1 MNTKLVAACSA
12 GPLLVFGASM
22 LFAPQWTIDAAG
34 AGFNAA
40 GSFAGLPWQVW
51 MVVQF
56 IIGVGLAVSPFGKLQ
71 LGGQASPD
79 RSFGAWIALLLCT
92 LLAGGGVFWSA
103 AEPLY
108 HFQTLPPVFDDVVAK
123 TAAAVGPALAQCHL
137 HWGTLAWCSVAL
149 LGAIVLMVGE
159 ELHGLPL
166 RPRSLIWP
174 LLGGEPPQWLG
185 VIIDAISIIA
195 VVAGTVG
202 PIGFLALQLSSA
214 GDQLFGIPDGAA
226 SQLGVLV
233 ALVVVFTLSAI
244 SGIDRGIALLSRLN
258 VTLALILG
266 VGLLVFGVPAFVGS
280 SFVDS
285 MVLYLA
291 NSAEL
296 ALGRENTGW
305 LGFWTVFYWGW
316 FLGYA
321 PIMSAFVARVSRGR
335 TVRELTLAVA
345 VLAPLL
351 THIWFS
357 VLGGTGLGLELE
369 TPGVIT
375 KVLAEQGMASTLIAI
390 VGALPGAPFWIGLT
404 LLLVFCFLATTAD
417 SMAYAVSVVVTGEAT
432 PPIAMRLGWAVG
444 MGALTALL
452 LVAGDGSINALQQ
465 FIVITAVPVTF
476 ILLPTAVTAPMALKA
491 LNEKASTKTQ
501 S

>member
-1 MNTKLVAACSA
+1 MARRYHRRN
-12 GPLLVFGASM
+12 F
-22 LFAPQWTIDAAG
+22 DYR
-34 AGFNAA
+34 
-40 GSFAGLPWQVW
+40 
-51 MVVQF
+51 
-56 IIGVGLAVSPFGKLQ
+56 
-71 LGGQASPD
+71 GGRGHRRAH
-79 RSFGAWIALLLCT
+79 WI
-92 LLAGGGVFWSA
+92 
-103 AEPLY
+103 
-108 HFQTLPPVFDDVVAK
+108 
-123 TAAAVGPALAQCHL
+123 
-137 HWGTLAWCSVAL
+137 
-149 LGAIVLMVGE
+149 
-159 ELHGLPL
+159 
-166 RPRSLIWP
+166 
-174 LLGGEPPQWLG
+174 
-185 VIIDAISIIA
+185 
-195 VVAGTVG
+195 
-202 PIGFLALQLSSA
+202 LALQLSSA
-214 GDQLFGIPDGAA
+214 GDQLFGILDGAA

-404 LLLVFCFLATTAD
+404 LLLVFCF
-417 SMAYAVSVVVTGEAT
+417 
-432 PPIAMRLGWAVG
+432 
-444 MGALTALL
+444 
-452 LVAGDGSINALQQ
+452 
-465 FIVITAVPVTF
+465 
-476 ILLPTAVTAPMALKA
+476 
-491 LNEKASTKTQ
+491 
-501 S
+501 

>member
-166 RPRSLIWP
+166 DHVPSSGLSSVASHHNGWASSSTQFRLSRWSRAPSGPLI
-174 LLGGEPPQWLG
+174 
-185 VIIDAISIIA
+185 
-195 VVAGTVG
+195 
-202 PIGFLALQLSSA
+202 LALQLSSA

-390 VGALPGAPFWIGLT
+390 VGALPGALFWIGLT
-404 LLLVFCFLATTAD
+404 LLLVFCF
-417 SMAYAVSVVVTGEAT
+417 
-432 PPIAMRLGWAVG
+432 
-444 MGALTALL
+444 
-452 LVAGDGSINALQQ
+452 
-465 FIVITAVPVTF
+465 
-476 ILLPTAVTAPMALKA
+476 
-491 LNEKASTKTQ
+491 
-501 S
+501 

>member
-1 MNTKLVAACSA
+1 
-12 GPLLVFGASM
+12 
-22 LFAPQWTIDAAG
+22 
-34 AGFNAA
+34 
-40 GSFAGLPWQVW
+40 

-280 SFVDS
+280 AFIDS

-351 THIWFS
+351 PYLVQRSRRH
-357 VLGGTGLGLELE
+357 GLACLEPRVSSPRFCE
-369 TPGVIT
+369 RARYTPSPSWCT
-375 KVLAEQGMASTLIAI
+375 
-390 VGALPGAPFWIGLT
+390 PGAPFWIGLT
-404 LLLVFCFLATTAD
+404 LLWSFALATAD
-417 SMAYAVSVVVTGEAT
+417 SMAYAVSVVVRSDAT
-432 PPIAMRLGWAVG
+432 NRRDSAGPLVWA
-444 MGALTALL
+444 L
-452 LVAGDGSINALQQ
+452 
-465 FIVITAVPVTF
+465 
-476 ILLPTAVTAPMALKA
+476 
-491 LNEKASTKTQ
+491 
-501 S
+501 